1 MADAVGIVKSLF
13 PTARITSTKRSP
25 TSRLGMANPRSY
37 HNIGRAIDIAPI
49 PGVKFKDY
57 MNSVRNAFKDAG
69 IDIVEAIEEVGKG
82 RSKHATGDHW
92 HIAYSAPKKAPKA
105 PNAAPKQVSAETT
118 RPTSSSAQVAKV
130 EATDMPE
137 APDFDMEA
145 ETESNFASLLAGL
158 GKKKRKSTKKTPG
171 ILDGLF

>member
-25 TSRLGMANPRSY
+25 MSKLGRANPRSY
-37 HNIGRAIDIAPI
+37 HNIGKAIDIAPI

-57 MNSVRNAFKDAG
+57 LTSVKNSFREAG
-69 IDIVEAIEEVGKG
+69 IEIVEAIEEVGKG

-92 HIAYSAPKKAPKA
+92 HIAYSAPKKAAKA
-105 PNAAPKQVSAETT
+105 PEKAPEAAPK
-118 RPTSSSAQVAKV
+118 V
-130 EATDMPE
+130 EAPEAKAPE
-137 APDFDMEA
+137 APEFDMEA
-145 ETESNFASLLAGL
+145 ETESNFASLLAKIGI
-158 GKKKRKSTKKTPG
+158 GKKKRKTAKKAPG

>member
-1 MADAVGIVKSLF
+1 MSDAVNIVKTLF

-25 TSRLGMANPRSY
+25 TSKLGMANPRSY

-57 MNSVRNAFKDAG
+57 VTSLKGAG
-69 IDIVEAIEEVGKG
+69 LDIVEAKEEVGKG

-92 HIAYSAPKKAPKA
+92 HVAYSAKAKPPKAPEKAPKA
-105 PNAAPKQVSAETT
+105 VD
-118 RPTSSSAQVAKV
+118 VASV
-130 EATDMPE
+130 EAE
-137 APDFDMEA
+137 APDMPDFDVEA
-145 ETESNFASLLAGL
+145 ATESNLLSMLANL
-158 GKKKRKSTKKTPG
+158 GKKKKRSTKKKAPG

>member
-1 MADAVGIVKSLF
+1 MGDAVSIVKSLF

-69 IDIVEAIEEVGKG
+69 IEIVEAIEEVGKG

-92 HIAYSAPKKAPKA
+92 HIAYSAPKKAAKA
-105 PNAAPKQVSAETT
+105 PEKAPEAAPK
-118 RPTSSSAQVAKV
+118 V
-130 EATDMPE
+130 EAPEDKAPE

-158 GKKKRKSTKKTPG
+158 GKKKRKGKKKLPG

>member
-1 MADAVGIVKSLF
+1 MGDAVSIVKSLF

-57 MNSVRNAFKDAG
+57 MNSVSNAFKDAG
-69 IDIVEAIEEVGKG
+69 IEIVEAIEEVGKG

-92 HIAYSAPKKAPKA
+92 HIAYSAPKKAAKA
-105 PNAAPKQVSAETT
+105 PEKAPEAAPK
-118 RPTSSSAQVAKV
+118 V
-130 EATDMPE
+130 EAPEDKAPE

-158 GKKKRKSTKKTPG
+158 GKKKRKGKKKLPG
-171 ILDGLF
+171 ILDGIV

>member
-1 MADAVGIVKSLF
+1 MGDAVSIVKSLF
-13 PTARITSTKRSP
+13 PTARVTSTKRSP

-37 HNIGRAIDIAPI
+37 HNIGKAIDIAPI

-57 MNSVRNAFKDAG
+57 LTSVKSAFKDAG
-69 IDIVEAIEEVGKG
+69 IELVEAIEEVGKG

-92 HIAYSAPKKAPKA
+92 HIAYSAPKKAAKA
-105 PNAAPKQVSAETT
+105 PEKAPEAAPK
-118 RPTSSSAQVAKV
+118 V
-130 EATDMPE
+130 EAPEAVKTPE

-158 GKKKRKSTKKTPG
+158 GKKKRKGKKKLPG

>member
-1 MADAVGIVKSLF
+1 MGDALSIVKSLF

-57 MNSVRNAFKDAG
+57 MNSVSNAFKDAG
-69 IDIVEAIEEVGKG
+69 IEIVEAIEEVGKG

-92 HIAYSAPKKAPKA
+92 HIAYSAPKKAAKATEKA
-105 PNAAPKQVSAETT
+105 PEA
-118 RPTSSSAQVAKV
+118 TSKV
-130 EATDMPE
+130 EATGAVKAPE
-137 APDFDMEA
+137 AADFDMEA

-158 GKKKRKSTKKTPG
+158 GKKKRKGKKKLPG
-171 ILDGLF
+171 ILDGLL

>member
-1 MADAVGIVKSLF
+1 MADAVSIVKSLF

-57 MNSVRNAFKDAG
+57 LTSVKSAFKDAG
-69 IDIVEAIEEVGKG
+69 IELVEAIEEVGKG

-92 HIAYSAPKKAPKA
+92 HIAYSAPKKAAKSPEKA
-105 PNAAPKQVSAETT
+105 PEAAPK
-118 RPTSSSAQVAKV
+118 V
-130 EATDMPE
+130 EAPEAKAPE

-158 GKKKRKSTKKTPG
+158 GKKKRKGKKKLPG

>member
-1 MADAVGIVKSLF
+1 MGDAVSIVKSLF

-57 MNSVRNAFKDAG
+57 MNSVSNAFKDAG
-69 IDIVEAIEEVGKG
+69 IEIVEAIEEVGKG

-92 HIAYSAPKKAPKA
+92 HIAYSAPKKAAKA
-105 PNAAPKQVSAETT
+105 PEKAPEAAPKVKAPEGK
-118 RPTSSSAQVAKV
+118 A
-130 EATDMPE
+130 PE

-158 GKKKRKSTKKTPG
+158 GKKKRKGKKKLPG

>member
-25 TSRLGMANPRSY
+25 MSKLGRANPRSY
-37 HNIGRAIDIAPI
+37 HNIGKAIDIAPI

-57 MNSVRNAFKDAG
+57 VRSLEGAG
-69 IDIVEAIEEVGKG
+69 LKIVEALEEVGSK

-92 HIAYSAPKKAPKA
+92 HVAYEVAAPAKKAAPAPPK
-105 PNAAPKQVSAETT
+105 PVQMAAMD
-118 RPTSSSAQVAKV
+118 V
-130 EATDMPE
+130 EEPDMPD
-137 APDFDMEA
+137 APEFDLAA

-158 GKKKRKSTKKTPG
+158 GKRKRKKKLPG
-171 ILDGLF
+171 ILDGIV